1 MPDFVLYVRKFERN
15 SLLNRKQFAIEIVH
29 PEAANVPRKDL
40 REKLAGTYSTPL
52 DNVVIYGL
60 RTCFGGGRSKAF
72 ACVYDSLSDRRKF
85 DARHNMV
92 RDGLE
97 DKERP
102 NRKGRRE
109 KKELRLRLKKMRGT
123 EKNDHM

>member
-1 MPDFVLYVRKFERN
+1 MPEFVLYVRKFERN

-29 PEAANVPRKDL
+29 PEAATVARKDL
-40 REKLAGTYSTPL
+40 REKLAGSYSTPV

-60 RTCFGGGRSKAF
+60 KTSFGGGRSKAF
-72 ACVYDSLSDRRKF
+72 ACVYDSVADRRKF

-109 KKELRLRLKKMRGT
+109 KKELKLRLRKMRGT
-123 EKNDHM
+123 AKNDLM